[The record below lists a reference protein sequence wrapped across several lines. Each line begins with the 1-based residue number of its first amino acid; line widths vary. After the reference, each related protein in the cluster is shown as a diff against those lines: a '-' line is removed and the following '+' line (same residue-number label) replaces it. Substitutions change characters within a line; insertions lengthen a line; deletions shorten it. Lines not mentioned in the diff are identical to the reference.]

1 MPPEDRRKGAKGPP
15 GKGQAA
21 DAPKKRINYSELR
34 VVVDEEAERTER
46 LIAEL
51 LEMMRQVRREYE
63 LWFNGVNPKPPF
75 EQRNRLDTH
84 VRLLRMKLPKRTADQ
99 FKIGTVLQQYQTM
112 AEFWDKS
119 ARKQEEGGLAPW
131 MAQSRRSLL
140 DEITRANEDRQ
151 EQAKKPERSTYL
163 ARITKPDEDV
173 DEMRKVFNSYVAA
186 RKKVGDDVSTA
197 DFEKFRG
204 ALVKQTRALIDSGKA
219 TAVSYRVEIAD
230 GKVAIKAKG
239 EKE

>member
-1 MPPEDRRKGAKGPP
+1 M
-15 GKGQAA
+15 AA
-21 DAPKKRINYSELR
+21 SSRLMIG
-34 VVVDEEAERTER
+34 EAERNFPVR
-46 LIAEL
+46 IRIA
-51 LEMMRQVRREYE
+51 V
-63 LWFNGVNPKPPF
+63 PPHG
-75 EQRNRLDTH
+75 L
-84 VRLLRMKLPKRTADQ
+84 
-99 FKIGTVLQQYQTM
+99 GT
-112 AEFWDKS
+112 
-119 ARKQEEGGLAPW
+119 R
-131 MAQSRRSLL
+131 L